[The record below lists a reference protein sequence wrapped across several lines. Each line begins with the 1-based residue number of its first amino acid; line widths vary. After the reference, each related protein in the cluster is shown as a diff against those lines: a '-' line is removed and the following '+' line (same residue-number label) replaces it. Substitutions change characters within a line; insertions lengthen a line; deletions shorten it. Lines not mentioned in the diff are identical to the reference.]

1 MKPMTGRAAATMVCL
16 ALLIGAPAG
25 EVRAM
30 SATGEVTSNKVPGRI
45 SNAVHPGDP
54 VQVIRAVGFEAL
66 PDALAF
72 AAAGFEVGER
82 KPVFDQLL
90 ERGASLAFAGS
101 PFVVFSY
108 TAPDGKK
115 ELLSITR
122 CHGDL
127 RLNVHSCGFQFLLWV
142 VTDPEPTEVQE
153 PRLR

>member
-1 MKPMTGRAAATMVCL
+1 MNPNKGWLGVFWVCL
-16 ALLIGAPAG
+16 ALLILTPAG
-25 EVRAM
+25 EVSAVRA
-30 SATGEVTSNKVPGRI
+30 AGEEPGGLVRGRI
-45 SNAVHPGDP
+45 TNAVHPGDP

-66 PDALAF
+66 PDALAY

-90 ERGASLAFAGS
+90 ERGASLAFTGS
-101 PFVVFSY
+101 PLVVFSY

-142 VTDPEPTEVQE
+142 VTDPEPSGGQD
-153 PRLR
+153 PR